1 MSKITFLEI
10 PVRSFF
16 NSVPYTPGFK
26 ISRKHFELG
35 NLVNWLFGNRVTFNS
50 MFYDNIVQKSVLS

>member
-10 PVRSFF
+10 PVRTFF

-26 ISRKHFELG
+26 ISCKHFELG
-35 NLVNWLFGNRVTFNS
+35 NSFTRVTFNS
-50 MFYDNIVQKSVLS
+50 MFYDNIAQKSVLS